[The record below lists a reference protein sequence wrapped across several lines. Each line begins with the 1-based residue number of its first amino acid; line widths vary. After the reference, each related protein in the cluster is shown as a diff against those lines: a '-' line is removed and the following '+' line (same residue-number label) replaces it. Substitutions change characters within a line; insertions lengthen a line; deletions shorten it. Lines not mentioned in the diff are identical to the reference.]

1 MQREALTE
9 MLLGWE
15 EPKIKILRVPEKGN
29 ELGVFAR
36 EQLLPGTELGDYIG
50 QLLGSDEVRKLPK
63 DTGFRLE
70 VAEDSGLYVDPID
83 PVTGNAKYD
92 TQPSHHIHSET
103 QTDRQTLRRAVERAV
118 EKIAGQRHSE
128 LACVACLLAARV
140 QSGVLSERAV
150 CCKVLLPGALPK
162 RAVPGTGQSELVLT
176 HL

>member
-92 TQPSHHIHSET
+92 TQPPHHIHSET
-103 QTDRQTLRRAVERAV
+103 QTDRQTLRAVERAV
-118 EKIAGQRHSE
+118 EETAGRRHGE
-128 LACVACLLAARV
+128 FACVACLLAARDIN
-140 QSGVLSERAV
+140 QV
-150 CCKVLLPGALPK
+150 CYLNGLCAARYCCLVHYLNEPCPGQ
-162 RAVPGTGQSELVLT
+162 VSQN
-176 HL
+176 